1 MSQELSTAKYYE
13 QSQAQEPPRES
24 RPAPRDARSQPEPA
38 PRSTGRMEGLARC
51 ATPVIAG
58 LLLAGSGAAIWLN
71 RTELAG
77 DAAYVDERTNP
88 LNFMLWLGGSDKTMK
103 DVVLQAQQ
111 NATHSWTSELG
122 SSSALEAMDLGNV
135 DWSNFSQGVN
145 PGIAVGPGGKSPP
158 RKASS
163 GGPR

>member
-13 QSQAQEPPRES
+13 QSETQEPPRES
-24 RPAPRDARSQPEPA
+24 RPASRGARSQPESVA
-38 PRSTGRMEGLARC
+38 RSTGRMEGLARC

-58 LLLAGSGAAIWLN
+58 LLLAGSGAALWLN

-88 LNFMLWLGGSDKTMK
+88 LNFMLWLGGSDKTMQ

-111 NATHSWTSELG
+111 NATSSLPSELASG
-122 SSSALEAMDLGNV
+122 SALDNLDLGNV

-145 PGIAVGPGGKSPP
+145 PGIAVGPGGKNPA
-158 RKASS
+158 RKAS
-163 GGPR
+163 GGR